1 MKFKLNENILK
12 YLDTIKL
19 SKNSDIIITDLV
31 EIIYSNNSKY
41 LIGNKKITREILE
54 DLLIN
59 NNFVLPKYKSNIIK
73 IFVDNNKNLKYKT
86 QIIIPI
92 KIFGDTQ
99 GALILVNTKNLLYM
113 ESVQILWTIK
123 KNIQFYFEYK
133 NNNTIRKY
141 ENNELFQK
149 KFINEIKNELDKKIY
164 SLVIDRTYKNIDHLL
179 LYIIDELR
187 TSLKGKDLILL
198 NELIELYEQKKELH
212 ATHGVVVGSKYKH
225 IPQIKDILNSPN
237 Y

>member
-1 MKFKLNENILK
+1 
-12 YLDTIKL
+12 
-19 SKNSDIIITDLV
+19 
-31 EIIYSNNSKY
+31 
-41 LIGNKKITREILE
+41 
-54 DLLIN
+54 
-59 NNFVLPKYKSNIIK
+59 
-73 IFVDNNKNLKYKT
+73 
-86 QIIIPI
+86 
-92 KIFGDTQ
+92 
-99 GALILVNTKNLLYM
+99 M

-212 ATHGVVVGSKYKH
+212 AIHGVVVGSKYKH